1 MRTHIFFAIFLSFLL
16 TACTGTQSSPDK
28 QSFADDSAFRVW
40 LENFKRDAVKDGISR
55 QTLDDAF
62 EGVKPIPR
70 IIELD
75 RKQPESTITLA
86 QYLDKIVNTKR
97 ISTGREMLGEHRE
110 TLDKISAEYG
120 VQPEYIVAL
129 WGIETNYGANTGGYR
144 TVAALATLAYD
155 GRRSEF
161 FRSELLKVL
170 HITEDDHIPPGEIQG
185 SWAGAM
191 GQCQFMPSSFFNFAV
206 DYNGDGRRDI
216 WNTDDDVFAS
226 IANYLSKS
234 GWESGTGWGFQVN
247 LPKGFDKNLA
257 DVKHSRLLSEW
268 KKLGLKPSG
277 NDIWPENPSE
287 AFLIFAGEGKDAKPL
302 LVSKNYKVIL
312 LWNRSRY
319 FATAVGMLAEGIA
332 GKTE

>member
-1 MRTHIFFAIFLSFLL
+1 MKHAHFFLTAFTVFFL
-16 TACTGTQSSPDK
+16 TACAGSQAPESNAGIEDP
-28 QSFADDSAFRVW
+28 AFKAW
-40 LENFKRDAVKDGISR
+40 LENFKRDAQKQGISR
-55 QTLDDAF
+55 HTLDEAF
-62 EGVKPIPR
+62 DGVRPIPR

-75 RKQPESTITLA
+75 RKQPEGTTTLT
-86 QYLDKIVNTKR
+86 QYLERIVNEKR
-97 ISTGREMLGEHRE
+97 ISTGRAMLEENRGI
-110 TLDKISAEYG
+110 LDKVSAEYG

-144 TVAALATLAYD
+144 TVSALATLAYD

-170 HITEDDHIPPGEIQG
+170 HITEDDHIPPGEIKG

-216 WNTDDDVFAS
+216 WNTQDDVFAS

-234 GWESGTGWGFQVN
+234 GWESGMGWGFAVS
-247 LPKGFDKNLA
+247 LPKGFDKHLA
-257 DVKHSRLLSEW
+257 DIKQTRPVSEW
-268 KKLGLKPSG
+268 KKLGVQPAQG
-277 NDIWPENPSE
+277 AAWPESPTDAS
-287 AFLIFAGEGKDAKPL
+287 LIFAGEGADAKPL
-302 LVSKNYKVIL
+302 LVYKNYKVIL

-319 FATAVGMLAEGIA
+319 FATAVGNLAERIA
-332 GKTE
+332 AKDE